1 MKADWWQARR
11 TVNILDHAHDIA
23 IIAQKFDAALAGKKL
38 VPVEDAAKQTKPI
51 KLIPALGIFGTAAAF
66 IIAKILGVF

>member
-1 MKADWWQARR
+1 
-11 TVNILDHAHDIA
+11 
-23 IIAQKFDAALAGKKL
+23 